1 MDNTPT
7 NAHRRKLLAGV
18 ATAAAAVPLVAGLAA
33 CLWISAGFV
42 SLAALIAL
50 FLPSRTAPATTT

>member
-7 NAHRRKLLAGV
+7 NAHRRKLLVGV

-33 CLWISAGFV
+33 CQGSGEQENEKLGP
-42 SLAALIAL
+42 AARRAL
-50 FLPSRTAPATTT
+50 PARVQKTPS